1 MPKTLTRESA
11 GGQPTSDLTG
21 AKIAITIIPPG
32 QGSSGYYPPET
43 ISGAA
48 HLFPAGTHMY
58 INHQT
63 ETEEWERPEG
73 DLNQLAG
80 ALATPAT
87 INPETGALEA
97 TAEIFE
103 SHRKFLADRAHIIG
117 VSINGT
123 ASINPDGIV
132 EAIHSI
138 RSVDF
143 VTRPGR
149 GGRIDQILEHQK
161 EDEGEMPKPH
171 EQQNPMEE
179 ITGTNDTLE
188 NNAPGEAVAGETA
201 PASDENT
208 AEAGAEA
215 VEPEPG
221 PVENDGCAESARE
234 SAVSEAERLAGENR
248 ALRER
253 IAVLEGEAR
262 RAVVESIVR
271 EEFHGINAPHA
282 VKTLTE
288 AGAADKNLD
297 PEAFRESVR
306 AHAAEYPRA
315 PYGAPGVYGIP
326 AGGGD
331 TVTESDIIEAM
342 KG

>member
-21 AKIAITIIPPG
+21 AKIAITIITPG

-63 ETEEWERPEG
+63 ENEEWERPEG
-73 DLNQLAG
+73 DLTKLAG

-171 EQQNPMEE
+171 EQQNPVEE
-179 ITGTNDTLE
+179 ITGNNDTLE
-188 NNAPGEAVAGETA
+188 NNAPGEAVAGETS

-208 AEAGAEA
+208 ADAAAEA
-215 VEPEPG
+215 VDPEPG

-234 SAVSEAERLAGENR
+234 SAVSEAARLATENKV
-248 ALRER
+248 LHER

-297 PEAFRESVR
+297 AEAFRESVR

-331 TVTESDIIEAM
+331 TVTESDIIKAM